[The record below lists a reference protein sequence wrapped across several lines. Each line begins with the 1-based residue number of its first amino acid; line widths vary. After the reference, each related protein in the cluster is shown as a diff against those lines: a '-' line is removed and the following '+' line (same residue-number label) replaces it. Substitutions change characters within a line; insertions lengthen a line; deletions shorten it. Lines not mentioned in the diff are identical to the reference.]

1 MFMMTMMMM
10 NTTIVRNLMLTN
22 NRSKQVDWLWYADI
36 KERDVIK
43 WQTINIVNPHL
54 S

>member
-22 NRSKQVDWLWYADI
+22 NRSKQVD
-36 KERDVIK
+36 
-43 WQTINIVNPHL
+43 
-54 S
+54 